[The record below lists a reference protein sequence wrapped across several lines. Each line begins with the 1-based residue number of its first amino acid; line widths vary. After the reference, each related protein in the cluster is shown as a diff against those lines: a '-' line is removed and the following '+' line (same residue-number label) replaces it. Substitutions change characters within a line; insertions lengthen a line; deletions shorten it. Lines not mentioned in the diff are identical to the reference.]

1 MLKQYP
7 HVGKRIGSSAKVEE
21 QDFDDSM
28 DNFSIITKNKAEYVS
43 TDAVW

>member
-21 QDFDDSM
+21 QDFDDNM
-28 DNFSIITKNKAEYVS
+28 DNFPIITKNKAEYVS